1 MTLEELLKNYGG
13 NAGVSIDGY
22 CEDSFNECLPDMKF
36 WGKIKHRNVKT
47 WNVIGAGNY
56 PVELTIE
63 LEKPQEYAITDR
75 SGDYICKGS
84 YVVNGE
90 RYKVLNSSKQN
101 SKVRVFKSREAAER
115 EIERMQGRYVNASD
129 LRACRIYRKE

>member
-22 CEDSFNECLPDMKF
+22 CEDSFNESLPDMKF
-36 WGKIKHRNVKT
+36 WGKIKNRNVKT
-47 WNVIGAGNY
+47 WNVIGGGSY

-63 LEKPQEYAITDR
+63 LEEQQKYAITDR
-75 SGDYICKGS
+75 GGDYICKGS

-90 RYKVLNSSKQN
+90 RYKVLNSSKNN
-101 SKVRVFKSREAAER
+101 SKVRVFRSREAAER
-115 EIERMQGRYVNASD
+115 EIERMQGRYVNTSD
-129 LRACRIYRKE
+129 LSVCRIYREE

>member
-47 WNVIGAGNY
+47 WNVIGGGSY

-63 LEKPQEYAITDR
+63 LEKPQ
-75 SGDYICKGS
+75 
-84 YVVNGE
+84 
-90 RYKVLNSSKQN
+90 
-101 SKVRVFKSREAAER
+101 

-129 LRACRIYRKE
+129 LRACRIYREE